1 MTYELFIEQPM
12 QMIELNL
19 NIIIYENRHLINALD
34 KVDNHPLIR
43 KYSRIP
49 FS

>member
-1 MTYELFIEQPM
+1 MTYELFIEQSV

-19 NIIIYENRHLINALD
+19 NIIIYKNRHLINALD
-34 KVDNHPLIR
+34 KGDNHPLIR